1 MEIMHTDKA
10 PAAVGPYSQAVKT
23 GNLLFCSGQIGL
35 NPSTGEMVGTTVAE
49 QAKQVMENVK
59 ALLENAGATFDNV
72 VKTTCFIADMKEFG
86 NFNEVYA
93 QYFSNNKPARSCVA
107 VKTLPK
113 NVLCLSGEYLHDC
126 IGDQCKTNT
135 MSDRSGDWHRD

>member
-35 NPSTGEMVGTTVAE
+35 NPATGEMVGTTVAE

-72 VKTTCFIADMKEFG
+72 VKTTCFLADMADFAA
-86 NFNEVYA
+86 FNAVYEK
-93 QYFSNNKPARSCVA
+93 YFTSKPARSCVA
-107 VKTLPK
+107 VKQLPK
-113 NVLCLSGEYLHDC
+113 NVLCEVEA
-126 IGDQCKTNT
+126 IAIVE
-135 MSDRSGDWHRD
+135 

>member
-35 NPSTGEMVGTTVAE
+35 NPATGEMVGTTVAE

-72 VKTTCFIADMKEFG
+72 VVFG
-86 NFNEVYA
+86 NNIAAKLHSADNIIIMSSVNACYDN
-93 QYFSNNKPARSCVA
+93 SIRLGLLDHLIKII
-107 VKTLPK
+107 
-113 NVLCLSGEYLHDC
+113 VLVGRYLC
-126 IGDQCKTNT
+126 NT
-135 MSDRSGDWHRD
+135 HAL

>member
-10 PAAVGPYSQAVKT
+10 PAAVGPYSQAVKI

-35 NPSTGEMVGTTVAE
+35 NPATGEMVGTTVAE
-49 QAKQVMENVK
+49 QAKQVMEMLSTSRMPVQH
-59 ALLENAGATFDNV
+59 FDNV

-93 QYFSNNKPARSCVA
+93 QYFSKTISRRSCVGCS
-107 VKTLPK
+107 PK
-113 NVLCLSGEYLHDC
+113 G
-126 IGDQCKTNT
+126 
-135 MSDRSGDWHRD
+135 RSLRG

>member
-35 NPSTGEMVGTTVAE
+35 NPATGELVATTVAE

-93 QYFSNNKPARSCVA
+93 QYFSNNKPARSCVQA
-107 VKTLPK
+107 VLPK
-113 NVLCLSGEYLHDC
+113 GALCEVEVIVEL
-126 IGDQCKTNT
+126 
-135 MSDRSGDWHRD
+135 

>member
-35 NPSTGEMVGTTVAE
+35 NPATGELVGTTVAE

-93 QYFSNNKPARSCVA
+93 QYFSNNKPICSVFFKQQAGTFLRTGCSPKGRS
-107 VKTLPK
+107 LR
-113 NVLCLSGEYLHDC
+113 G
-126 IGDQCKTNT
+126 
-135 MSDRSGDWHRD
+135 

>member
-35 NPSTGEMVGTTVAE
+35 NPATGEMVGTTVAE

-72 VKTTCFIADMKEFG
+72 V
-86 NFNEVYA
+86 YA
-93 QYFSNNKPARSCVA
+93 QYFSNNKPARSCVQA
-107 VKTLPK
+107 VLPK
-113 NVLCLSGEYLHDC
+113 GALCEVEVIVEL
-126 IGDQCKTNT
+126 
-135 MSDRSGDWHRD
+135 

>member
-35 NPSTGEMVGTTVAE
+35 NPATGEMVGTTVAE

-93 QYFSNNKPARSCVA
+93 QYFSNNKAALR
-107 VKTLPK
+107 TLSRLPVSLLTWEILPSLTK
-113 NVLCLSGEYLHDC
+113 YMR
-126 IGDQCKTNT
+126 NT
-135 MSDRSGDWHRD
+135 L

>member
-35 NPSTGEMVGTTVAE
+35 DPATGALVGTTVAE
-49 QAKQVMENVK
+49 QAKQVK

-93 QYFSNNKPARSCVA
+93 QYFPNNKPARSCVQA
-107 VKTLPK
+107 VLPK
-113 NVLCLSGEYLHDC
+113 GALCEVEVIVEL
-126 IGDQCKTNT
+126 
-135 MSDRSGDWHRD
+135 

>member
-35 NPSTGEMVGTTVAE
+35 NPATGELVGTTVAE

-72 VKTTCFIADMKEFG
+72 VKTTSFIADMKEFG
-86 NFNEVYA
+86 NFNEVYVSIFQTTSRHVPA
-93 QYFSNNKPARSCVA
+93 YRLFSQRALFCEVE
-107 VKTLPK
+107 VIVEL
-113 NVLCLSGEYLHDC
+113 
-126 IGDQCKTNT
+126 
-135 MSDRSGDWHRD
+135 

>member
-72 VKTTCFIADMKEFG
+72 VKTACFIADMKEFG

-113 NVLCLSGEYLHDC
+113 NVLCEVEV
-126 IGDQCKTNT
+126 IAEV
-135 MSDRSGDWHRD
+135 

>member
-35 NPSTGEMVGTTVAE
+35 NPATGEMVGTTVAE

-59 ALLENAGATFDNV
+59 ALLENDRQSRLSLTSLLFLKKLDQAL
-72 VKTTCFIADMKEFG
+72 TT
-86 NFNEVYA
+86 
-93 QYFSNNKPARSCVA
+93 
-107 VKTLPK
+107 L
-113 NVLCLSGEYLHDC
+113 
-126 IGDQCKTNT
+126 
-135 MSDRSGDWHRD
+135 

>member
-93 QYFSNNKPARSCVA
+93 KYFVNKPARSCVQA
-107 VKTLPK
+107 VLPK
-113 NVLCLSGEYLHDC
+113 GALCEVEVIVEL
-126 IGDQCKTNT
+126 
-135 MSDRSGDWHRD
+135 

>member
-35 NPSTGEMVGTTVAE
+35 DPATGVLVGSTVAE

-59 ALLENAGATFDNV
+59 ALLENAGVSFDNV
-72 VKTTCFIADMKEFG
+72 IKTTCFIADMKEFG

-93 QYFSNNKPARSCVA
+93 EYFPNNKPARSCVQA
-107 VKTLPK
+107 VLPK
-113 NVLCLSGEYLHDC
+113 DALCEVEVIAEL
-126 IGDQCKTNT
+126 
-135 MSDRSGDWHRD
+135 

>member
-72 VKTTCFIADMKEFG
+72 CKD
-86 NFNEVYA
+86 N
-93 QYFSNNKPARSCVA
+93 
-107 VKTLPK
+107 L
-113 NVLCLSGEYLHDC
+113 LH
-126 IGDQCKTNT
+126 
-135 MSDRSGDWHRD
+135 R

>member
-35 NPSTGEMVGTTVAE
+35 NPATGEMVGTTVAE

-59 ALLENAGATFDNV
+59 ALLENAVPAYRLFSQRALFARLRLLLSFNYFLVFLKKAPPSFD
-72 VKTTCFIADMKEFG
+72 
-86 NFNEVYA
+86 
-93 QYFSNNKPARSCVA
+93 
-107 VKTLPK
+107 
-113 NVLCLSGEYLHDC
+113 
-126 IGDQCKTNT
+126 GDAFLFLNY
-135 MSDRSGDWHRD
+135 

>member
-35 NPSTGEMVGTTVAE
+35 NPATGELVGTTVAE

-72 VKTTCFIADMKEFG
+72 VKITCFIADMKEFG

-93 QYFSNNKPARSCVA
+93 QYFSNNKPARSCVQA
-107 VKTLPK
+107 VLPK
-113 NVLCLSGEYLHDC
+113 GALCEVEVIVEL
-126 IGDQCKTNT
+126 
-135 MSDRSGDWHRD
+135 

>member
-10 PAAVGPYSQAVKT
+10 PAAVGPYSQSVKT

-35 NPSTGEMVGTTVAE
+35 DPATGALVGTTVAE

-93 QYFSNNKPARSCVA
+93 QYFPNNKPARSCVQA
-107 VKTLPK
+107 VLPQGA
-113 NVLCLSGEYLHDC
+113 LCEVEVIVEL
-126 IGDQCKTNT
+126 
-135 MSDRSGDWHRD
+135 

>member
-35 NPSTGEMVGTTVAE
+35 NPATGEMVGTTVAE

-72 VKTTCFIADMKEFG
+72 VKTTCFIADKYASLTSASPYLKKSLIISSG
-86 NFNEVYA
+86 NFV
-93 QYFSNNKPARSCVA
+93 P
-107 VKTLPK
+107 
-113 NVLCLSGEYLHDC
+113 VLS
-126 IGDQCKTNT
+126 II
-135 MSDRSGDWHRD
+135 RF